1 MKNFFSVEDVVN
13 VYDLIKEAIHLKKNP
28 YQYQDIGKNKTI
40 GLVFFNPSLR
50 TRISCQKAAFNLGCN
65 TWVLDIQKDSWKIEM
80 NDGVVMKKTQEHF
93 KEAISVMSLYC
104 DILAVRTFPNLLDRD
119 YDYNEV
125 LFQKILNYSQV
136 PVVNMESATLH
147 PLQSLADV
155 MTIAEL
161 IPFFSTTTNCSKQ
174 KCKVVLSWAPHI
186 NPLPHS
192 VANSF
197 SQWVSQI
204 EEIDFTITCPEKY
217 DLDKKF
223 SKGVYITYNQNEAF
237 LNADFIYAKNWSSYL
252 DYGKILCRNSNW
264 MITEKKMKLTN
275 QAKFMHCLPIRRN
288 IVVEDAVLDSEY
300 SIVLKQAEN
309 RIYASQII
317 FLKILQYLS

>member
-1 MKNFFSVEDVVN
+1 MKNFFSVEDVGN

-28 YQYQDIGKNKTI
+28 YKFQDIGKNKTI

-65 TWVLDIQKDSWKIEM
+65 TWVLDIHKDSWKIEM
-80 NDGVVMKKTQEHF
+80 NDGVIMKKTQEHF

-104 DILAVRTFPNLLDRD
+104 DILAVRTFPNLLDKD
-119 YDYNEV
+119 YDYHEV
-125 LFQKILNYSQV
+125 LFKKILNYSQV

-147 PLQSLADV
+147 PLQSLADII
-155 MTIAEL
+155 TIAEF
-161 IPFFSTTTNCSKQ
+161 IPFYSTTNSSKK
-174 KCKVVLSWAPHI
+174 KCKVVLSWSPHI
-186 NPLPHS
+186 KPLPHS

-197 SQWVSQI
+197 SQWISKI
-204 EEIDFTITCPEKY
+204 EEIDFIITCPEKY
-217 DLDKKF
+217 DLCKKF
-223 SKGVYITYNQNEAF
+223 SKGVPIIYNQNKAF
-237 LNADFIYAKNWSSYL
+237 LNADFIYAKNWSSYI

-275 QAKFMHCLPIRRN
+275 QAKFMHCLPVRRN

-317 FLKILQYLS
+317 FFKILQYLS